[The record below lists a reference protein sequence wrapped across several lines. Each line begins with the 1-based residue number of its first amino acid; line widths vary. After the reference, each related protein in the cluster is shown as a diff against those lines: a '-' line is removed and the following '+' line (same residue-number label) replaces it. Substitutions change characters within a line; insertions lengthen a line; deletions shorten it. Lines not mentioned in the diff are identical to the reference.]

1 MDCIQRKA
9 SNCLARLPVGKAS
22 VLWNTSTISSVTKS
36 RDGSLTTENSD
47 KGDLV
52 VVMDQELCKSEDL
65 SQLSNEHYCTTWM
78 LLHQAFSVQNRRV
91 EEFHAN
97 QILATKKF
105 FHVAHLSLCV
115 ERNSPFAKHW
125 EIMQCHQ
132 FNSLT
137 LRVLQIWREG
147 FHRRKVLIL
156 ERYEIQKHKRQSLD
170 TQWRHCTTGTDT
182 ICRQLIKFI
191 SWISTFSREIWTTL
205 NPQFS
210 MLNKISSTWSQQC
223 PKALIFHQE
232 YQQFCLSFITVP
244 FTCNLYT

>member
-22 VLWNTSTISSVTKS
+22 VLWNTSMISSVTKS

-210 MLNKISSTWSQQC
+210 MLNKIS
-223 PKALIFHQE
+223 
-232 YQQFCLSFITVP
+232 
-244 FTCNLYT
+244 